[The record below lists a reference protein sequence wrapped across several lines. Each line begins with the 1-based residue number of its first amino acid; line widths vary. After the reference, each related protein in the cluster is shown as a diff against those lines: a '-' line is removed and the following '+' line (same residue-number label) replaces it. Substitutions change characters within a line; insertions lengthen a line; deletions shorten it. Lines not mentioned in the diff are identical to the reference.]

1 MVNVCTNQD
10 FLSIIGILKTILSIL
25 QIGIPIALLI
35 FGTIDLGKAV
45 MAGDEKE
52 IKGATSLLIK
62 RIIAALAVFLLFLV
76 VSVVTGWVGGD
87 EWKKMTYTAS
97 LNEPLHSSS
106 AETSRWLRTFGIR
119 ILMFARRA

>member
-1 MVNVCTNQD
+1 MINVCTNQD

-52 IKGATSLLIK
+52 IKGATNLLIK

-87 EWKKMTYTAS
+87 EWKTCW
-97 LNEPLHSSS
+97 NS
-106 AETSRWLRTFGIR
+106 AATSKIQIR
-119 ILMFARRA
+119 

>member
-1 MVNVCTNQD
+1 MNGICGDND
-10 FLSIIGILKTILSIL
+10 LLLIIGVVKKVLSIL

-52 IKGATSLLIK
+52 IKGATNLLLK
-62 RIIAALAVFLLFLV
+62 RIIAAVAVFLLFLI

-87 EWKKMTYTAS
+87 DWKTCW
-97 LNEPLHSSS
+97 NS
-106 AETSRWLRTFGIR
+106 AAKNPKISV
-119 ILMFARRA
+119 M